1 MLLIIKKN
9 KYQIFK
15 LAILFYLTYIPHLY
29 SHNFINGG
37 CKDHCESKVKAIIN
51 ENNLNNVYDQEEIDS
66 KNSCLNKSLCRG

>member
-9 KYQIFK
+9 TFQIFK
-15 LAILFYLTYIPHLY
+15 STVLFYLTYIPHLY
-29 SHNFINGG
+29 PHNFINGG

-66 KNSCLNKSLCRG
+66 KNSCLNNSLCRG

>member
-1 MLLIIKKN
+1 MILIIKKN
-9 KYQIFK
+9 TYQIFK
-15 LAILFYLTYIPHLY
+15 LTFLVYLTYIPHLY
-29 SHNFINGG
+29 PHNFINGG